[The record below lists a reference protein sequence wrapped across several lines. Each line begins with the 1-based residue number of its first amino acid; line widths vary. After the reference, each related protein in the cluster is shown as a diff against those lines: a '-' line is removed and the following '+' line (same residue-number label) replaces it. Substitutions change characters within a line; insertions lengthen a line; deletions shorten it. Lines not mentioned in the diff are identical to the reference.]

1 MKMKKSFFFAALSML
16 LVIFFITACQPAATA
31 APAIEIEKKE
41 AATRPPTLKA
51 SAISSKVVTKTA
63 VKTPTAKP
71 SPSRSP
77 SPTVTATP
85 YKIGPFFPK
94 KVNPLT
100 GLEVSDPEIL
110 DRRPLMIKVSN
121 FPAYGRP
128 QSGLSFADIVFETY
142 IGEGTN
148 RFSAIYYGQ
157 NPEKVGPVRSAR
169 LADPQLA
176 SMYQSVLAF
185 QSADARVYVKILQ
198 DLSYRAIS
206 GDASTCPALC
216 NLEPNSIVGVFA
228 EPEKLTEYAEAHGVY
243 PARKPLDGMVFN
255 SSLPNESGEPA
266 EIVTVRYNDL
276 DIGEWRYDKASSAY
290 LRWVENVSQDNI
302 VTMVPLEDK
311 LTGEQLSFNNVLILF
326 AHYNEYNPTLH
337 NIELQSNRN
346 GMRAV
351 LFRDGFAFTGYW
363 ISPAVDKP
371 MQFFFLNGKPLSLK
385 PGNSWMVITGSD
397 SELTVT
403 DPGTWLMQFQL
414 P

>member
-1 MKMKKSFFFAALSML
+1 MKKPFSFAALSL
-16 LVIFFITACQPAATA
+16 LLIIFLLAACQPEATA
-31 APAIEIEKKE
+31 APATEIII
-41 AATRPPTLKA
+41 AADTLAPTLKA
-51 SAISSKVVTKTA
+51 SATPVKKVTQTA
-63 VKTPTAKP
+63 KKTPTAKP

-85 YKIGPFFPK
+85 YKVGPYYPK
-94 KVNPLT
+94 NVNPLT

-148 RFSAIYYGQ
+148 RFSAIFYGQ

-198 DLSYRAIS
+198 DLSFRAIS

-216 NLEPNSIVGVFA
+216 NMDPNSIIGVFA

-243 PARKPLDGMVFN
+243 PARKPLDGMVF
-255 SSLPNESGEPA
+255 SSALPDDSGEPA
-266 EIVTVRYNDL
+266 GIVTVRYNDL
-276 DIGEWRYDKASSAY
+276 DIGEWRYNVESGAY
-290 LRWVENVSQDNI
+290 LRWVENVSQDNV

-311 LTGEQLSFNNVLILF
+311 LTGEQLAFNNVLILF

-337 NIELQSNRN
+337 NIEILSNRN

-351 LFRDGFAFTGYW
+351 LFRDGFAYTGYW
-363 ISPAVDKP
+363 ISPAVEQP
-371 MQFFFLNGKPLSLK
+371 MQFYFLNGKPLTLK

-397 SELTVT
+397 SELAVT
-403 DPGTWLMQFQL
+403 NPGSWLMQFLL